1 MDDLQGT
8 FALWSLF
15 ASAFISATLAPGGS
29 EAVLAY
35 LVHQARHE
43 PLTLLLIA
51 TLGNTLGGV
60 TTWLLGRL
68 AARRYPVD
76 DLARNHLKA
85 VGSVRRYGVYL
96 LLLSWLPVVGDA
108 FCFAAGW
115 LQLSFWRSLVAMA
128 AGKGLRYGLIVYAF
142 I

>member
-8 FALWSLF
+8 YALWSLF

-35 LVHQARHE
+35 LVHQASHE
-43 PLTLLLIA
+43 PQTLLLIA

-68 AARRYPVD
+68 AALRYPAD
-76 DLARNHLKA
+76 DMARNHRKA
-85 VGSVRRYGVYL
+85 VGSVRRYGVFV
-96 LLLSWLPVVGDA
+96 LLLSWLPVVGDG

-128 AGKGLRYGLIVYAF
+128 VGKGFRYGLIVYAF
-142 I
+142 F